1 MSPSFADRV
10 ARVLA
15 ELTPEEREGAVAYL
29 AAEPLEAG
37 ARIAMPGVEILAEA
51 RSLLAFVDQ
60 DPAANWGHPARYL
73 VLACEHGG
81 RAVSIPARLPP
92 FNQEGGP
99 RWQLAYRAATVAD
112 AAIAVR

>member
-1 MSPSFADRV
+1 
-10 ARVLA
+10 
-15 ELTPEEREGAVAYL
+15 
-29 AAEPLEAG
+29 
-37 ARIAMPGVEILAEA
+37 MPGVEILAEA

-60 DPAANWGHPARYL
+60 DPAANWAPRSLPRVGVRTRRTCRFDPGAPA
-73 VLACEHGG
+73 
-81 RAVSIPARLPP
+81 P